1 VKSRGLF
8 VVFEGIDGCGKSTQA
23 RRVAGSRDALFVF
36 EPGDSTVGADL
47 RRWILDVATPMA
59 PSTVALLLLA
69 DRSHHV
75 ASVIEP
81 ALSAGRSVVGD
92 RYYAST
98 LAYQGYGGGVDLA
111 ELRAA
116 TDLAIGDCRPDLTVL
131 IDLDPAIA
139 NERRAPDQRDRFES
153 LDPQF
158 HDRVR
163 QGYRDL
169 AAEDPDG
176 WFVVDGTPEERV
188 VAAAIDARL
197 VDLAWTRE

>member
-1 VKSRGLF
+1 MKARGLF

-23 RRVAGSRDALFVF
+23 RRVARARDALFVF
-36 EPGDSTVGADL
+36 EPGDSPVGADL
-47 RRWILDVATPMA
+47 RRWILDVATPMD

-75 ASVIEP
+75 RSVIEP
-81 ALSAGRSVVGD
+81 ALRDGRSVVGD

-98 LAYQGYGGGVDLA
+98 LAYQGYGGGVDLN

-116 TDLAIGDCRPDLTVL
+116 TDLAIGDCRPELTVL
-131 IDLDPAIA
+131 IDLDPGIA

-163 QGYRDL
+163 QGYLDL
-169 AAEDPDG
+169 AAEDPEH
-176 WFVVDGTPEERV
+176 WFVVDGAPAERD
-188 VAAAIDARL
+188 VAAVIDARL

>member
-1 VKSRGLF
+1 MKRRGLF

-23 RRVAGSRDALFVF
+23 RRVARDRDALLVF
-36 EPGDSTVGADL
+36 EPGDSPVGADL
-47 RRWILDVATPMA
+47 RRWILDVATPME

-75 ASVIEP
+75 HSVIEP
-81 ALSAGRSVVGD
+81 ALFEGRPVVAD
-92 RYYAST
+92 RYAAST

-116 TDLAIGDCRPDLTVL
+116 TDLAIGDCLPDLTVL
-131 IDLDPAIA
+131 IDLDPQVA

-163 QGYRDL
+163 QGYLDL
-169 AAEDPDG
+169 AGEDPER
-176 WFVVDGTPEERV
+176 WFVVDGTPAEAA

-197 VDLAWTRE
+197 VDLAWTSD